1 LVSADGGELLFWATG
16 VLFVLPNAKSKVG
29 LCKGKYV
36 RGCGGVCVKII
47 QANLVSAISESGVY
61 VCFWPG
67 PKVEC
72 AAEAVAR

>member
-1 LVSADGGELLFWATG
+1 MLK
-16 VLFVLPNAKSKVG
+16 AK
-29 LCKGKYV
+29 LDYV
-36 RGCGGVCVKII
+36 RANMYEDVCVKII